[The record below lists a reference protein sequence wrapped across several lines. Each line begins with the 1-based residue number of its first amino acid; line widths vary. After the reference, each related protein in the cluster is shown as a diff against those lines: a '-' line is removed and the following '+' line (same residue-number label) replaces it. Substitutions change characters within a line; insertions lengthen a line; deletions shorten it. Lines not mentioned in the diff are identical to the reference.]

1 MENEKEKTVGK
12 TKVSQTVEK
21 DIENNKSVEKTNK
34 HKESKKVLSSDTKI
48 SVDQV
53 KDSKKSAKIS
63 PDKLDAQSKKNKVS
77 PKSQDNKGVKEVK
90 EKPKT
95 STAKT
100 VKVKEKSISSKVAKA
115 PNTPKTTI
123 QKKSTPN
130 KLKGTVVGNKM
141 DKTVTVL
148 VETKYKHKLY
158 GKYIKKSKKYHAHY
172 EGDSLSLGD
181 FVTIKE
187 CTPISKS
194 KKWIIS

>member
-90 EKPKT
+90 EK
-95 STAKT
+95 
-100 VKVKEKSISSKVAKA
+100 
-115 PNTPKTTI
+115 
-123 QKKSTPN
+123 
-130 KLKGTVVGNKM
+130 LKCFSLL
-141 DKTVTVL
+141 VL
-148 VETKYKHKLY
+148 N
-158 GKYIKKSKKYHAHY
+158 
-172 EGDSLSLGD
+172 
-181 FVTIKE
+181 
-187 CTPISKS
+187 
-194 KKWIIS
+194 